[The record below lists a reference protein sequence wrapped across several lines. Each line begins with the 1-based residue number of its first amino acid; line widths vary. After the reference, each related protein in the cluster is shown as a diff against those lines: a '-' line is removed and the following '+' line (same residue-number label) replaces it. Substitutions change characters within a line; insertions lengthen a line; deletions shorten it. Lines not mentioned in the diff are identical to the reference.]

1 MKEFSEH
8 KDACNYAKNNL
19 GFIVVRNGKK
29 WIVGEQED
37 IFDLSKQQ
45 SLKNNKNTSQV
56 KKYVIKKTGFSTWE
70 VGYCSPEGEWLSKG
84 RYANEIAAQMS
95 AGDLNGTLTVE
106 EHAELRRRLDY
117 MFMRNEINSRLEFER
132 GDWIIDPKAVWH
144 EKMDE
149 NR

>member
-56 KKYVIKKTGFSTWE
+56 EKYVIKKTGFSTWE
-70 VGYCSPEGEWLSKG
+70 VGYCSPEGEWLPKG

-117 MFMRNEINSRLEFER
+117 MFMRNEINSHLEFER